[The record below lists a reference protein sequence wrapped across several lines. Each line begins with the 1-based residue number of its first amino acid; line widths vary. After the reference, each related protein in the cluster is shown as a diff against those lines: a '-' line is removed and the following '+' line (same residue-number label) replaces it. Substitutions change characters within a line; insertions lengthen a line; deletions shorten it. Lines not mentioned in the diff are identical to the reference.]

1 MDDPPRPGEP
11 SLRGLERLLAVV
23 QELSLVRTLDDVTTI
38 VRSAA
43 RELTGADGAT
53 FVLREGDYCHYV
65 DEDAITPLWKGRRF
79 PMDQCVSGWAMRHR
93 EPVIIEDIAQ
103 DTRVPS
109 EAYRPTFVKSLVMVP
124 IRTLSPVGAIGTYW
138 AQHRRASHEE
148 VRLLCALADS
158 TSIAL
163 ENVGLYAMLEERV
176 RQRTAA
182 LEASEAELAAKND
195 ALLRAQRQREEMAAL
210 LVHDLKSPAS
220 GILMS
225 SRARL
230 RSATL
235 ADVERRAWKNVA
247 AAAEVIHRLAL
258 NLLDVSRSE
267 EGAFSPKIAPLD
279 LRRML
284 TDVADQ
290 MAPLIDGREQTLQLR
305 VDGAADAVQADGE
318 LLSRVLQNLV
328 DNAVRHNA
336 PGGRVHLEARA
347 RDDGGTEI
355 RVIDEGSGVPL
366 ELRRRIFDKY
376 VRLGDD
382 AVPAD
387 VAGRGLG
394 LVFCRLAI
402 ESHGGDIAVEDN
414 VPHGSVFTVR
424 LPRTL

>member
-235 ADVERRAWKNVA
+235 AEVERRA
-247 AAAEVIHRLAL
+247 
-258 NLLDVSRSE
+258 
-267 EGAFSPKIAPLD
+267 
-279 LRRML
+279 
-284 TDVADQ
+284 
-290 MAPLIDGREQTLQLR
+290 
-305 VDGAADAVQADGE
+305 
-318 LLSRVLQNLV
+318 
-328 DNAVRHNA
+328 
-336 PGGRVHLEARA
+336 
-347 RDDGGTEI
+347 
-355 RVIDEGSGVPL
+355 
-366 ELRRRIFDKY
+366 
-376 VRLGDD
+376 
-382 AVPAD
+382 
-387 VAGRGLG
+387 
-394 LVFCRLAI
+394 
-402 ESHGGDIAVEDN
+402 
-414 VPHGSVFTVR
+414 
-424 LPRTL
+424 

>member
-1 MDDPPRPGEP
+1 MDDPPRSDEP
-11 SLRGLERLLAVV
+11 HLRGLERLLAVV
-23 QELSLVRTLDDVTTI
+23 QELSLVRTLEDVTRI

-53 FVLREGDYCHYV
+53 FVLREGDHCHYV

-79 PMDQCVSGWAMRHR
+79 PMDQCVSGWAMKHR

-124 IRTLSPVGAIGTYW
+124 IRAMAPVGAIGTYW
-138 AQHRRASHEE
+138 AQHRRASHDE
-148 VRLLCALADS
+148 VQLVRALADS

-182 LEASEAELAAKND
+182 LEASEAELAAKHD
-195 ALLRAQRQREEMAAL
+195 ALVRAQRQREEMAAL

-230 RSATL
+230 RSASL
-235 ADVERRAWKNVA
+235 VEAERRAWKNVA

-267 EGAFSPKIAPLD
+267 EGAFAPNIMPLD
-279 LRRML
+279 LRRVL
-284 TDVADQ
+284 ADVADQ
-290 MAPLIDGREQTLQLR
+290 MAPLVDGREQTLQLH
-305 VDGAADAVQADGE
+305 VDGLADAVHADGE

-336 PGGRVHLEARA
+336 PGGHVHLEARA
-347 RDDGGTEI
+347 RDDGDTEI
-355 RVIDEGSGVPL
+355 RVIDEGSGVPPA
-366 ELRRRIFDKY
+366 LRRRIFDKY

-394 LVFCRLAI
+394 LVFCRLAV

-414 VPHGSVFTVR
+414 VPRGSVFTVR
-424 LPRTL
+424 LPRAV